1 MKKVKVCV
9 IHVQR
14 DTVIMDGSMNLHTFM
29 KIMHLMFPEDLSME
43 VMVDNTM
50 VAPLSGSQKFEIT
63 LKNGRL
69 LEPYP
74 TFRNLPNIPW
84 FINDMRNR
92 WDLLGWNVELT
103 VYNLI

>member
-9 IHVQR
+9 IHIQR

-50 VAPLSGSQKFEIT
+50 VAPL
-63 LKNGRL
+63 
-69 LEPYP
+69 
-74 TFRNLPNIPW
+74 
-84 FINDMRNR
+84 
-92 WDLLGWNVELT
+92 
-103 VYNLI
+103 